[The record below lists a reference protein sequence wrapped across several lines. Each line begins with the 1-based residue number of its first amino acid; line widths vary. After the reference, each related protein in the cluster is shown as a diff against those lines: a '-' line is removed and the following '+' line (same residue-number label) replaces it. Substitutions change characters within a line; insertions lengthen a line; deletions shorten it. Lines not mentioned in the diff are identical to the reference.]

1 MHSFWC
7 FFCFILLTLC
17 CVHLLVDWAAALS
30 SSRLCFGIPVP
41 LFALSRL
48 LLFVAECCGVSL
60 SWCCLGVV
68 IVFTFIA
75 LILFMLILF
84 ILFMS
89 IVLIVLP
96 HR

>member
-1 MHSFWC
+1 MHLFWR

-17 CVHLLVDWAAALS
+17 CVHLLVDGAAALP

-48 LLFVAECCGVSL
+48 LLFVAECCGVPL

-68 IVFTFIA
+68 IVFTFIV
-75 LILFMLILF
+75 FMF
-84 ILFMS
+84 IVFTF
-89 IVLIVLP
+89 IVFTFIVFIVLP